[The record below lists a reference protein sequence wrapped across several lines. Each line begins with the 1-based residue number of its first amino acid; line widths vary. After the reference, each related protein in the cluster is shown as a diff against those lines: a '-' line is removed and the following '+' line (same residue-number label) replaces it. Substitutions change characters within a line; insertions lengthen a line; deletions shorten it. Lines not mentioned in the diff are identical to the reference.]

1 MAGRE
6 GNPLNVGRRSVIS
19 GLLSTSSHD
28 SSEIEL
34 PASAQRARGRTGSN
48 GSCRQRLKD
57 LQQIEFTFAVALVV
71 ACVLFI
77 SLVGLI
83 SESVVIDGN
92 ETVVLVD
99 DNTTG
104 PMLYTSRSHHPIAS
118 SLISSLENGTGT
130 ESEAVVLAALDAYSA
145 QHADTEHVLETC
157 FIALGVSLACLLTF
171 SCMRHRQP
179 ELVDCRSAGRFD
191 MSGLPRNAADP
202 VPLPPGLFAWL
213 PALFLPDDAEFRR
226 VAGYD
231 ALAVAR
237 YLALALKFCAVAFA
251 RGESVI
257 KCPFPLN
264 VLKDTYDHS

>member
-83 SESVVIDGN
+83 SESVVISGN
-92 ETVVLVD
+92 ETVVVVAGD
-99 DNTTG
+99 ENTTTG
-104 PMLYTSRSHHPIAS
+104 PVLYTSRSHHPIAS
-118 SLISSLENGTGT
+118 RLISSLENATG
-130 ESEAVVLAALDAYSA
+130 
-145 QHADTEHVLETC
+145 
-157 FIALGVSLACLLTF
+157 
-171 SCMRHRQP
+171 
-179 ELVDCRSAGRFD
+179 
-191 MSGLPRNAADP
+191 
-202 VPLPPGLFAWL
+202 
-213 PALFLPDDAEFRR
+213 
-226 VAGYD
+226 
-231 ALAVAR
+231 
-237 YLALALKFCAVAFA
+237 K
-251 RGESVI
+251 
-257 KCPFPLN
+257 
-264 VLKDTYDHS
+264 